1 MRRIS
6 TTALMLTA
14 LVFVL
19 AVSAS
24 ADGWFSRRFK
34 GEKGS
39 GDLVTETRDVK
50 PFTRIETRG
59 SADITVIVGEE
70 QTVEI
75 TFDDNLIDYIET
87 RVRGKTLKIDHTE
100 SYSSQSACEIVITV
114 PSLERI
120 SCSGSGDIVV
130 ERLNAESFEFKLS
143 GSGHFT
149 AEGKAEELDINL
161 SGSGDIDTRDLVA
174 QEAYVK
180 ISGSGDVKVHAVESL
195 EAKVSGSGDI
205 SYYGDPEHVSRSV
218 TGSGRIRS
226 R

>member
-6 TTALMLTA
+6 ATALMLTA

-70 QTVEI
+70 QTVEPLHL
-75 TFDDNLIDYIET
+75 FGQEGVADPESAAVGVVQADHDLALILAAQVAADLAWFYADRWI
-87 RVRGKTLKIDHTE
+87 
-100 SYSSQSACEIVITV
+100 
-114 PSLERI
+114 
-120 SCSGSGDIVV
+120 
-130 ERLNAESFEFKLS
+130 
-143 GSGHFT
+143 
-149 AEGKAEELDINL
+149 LDIA
-161 SGSGDIDTRDLVA
+161 DLVLA
-174 QEAYVK
+174 GQDVTSDGGKLLQIRFYPMWTTEYV
-180 ISGSGDVKVHAVESL
+180 
-195 EAKVSGSGDI
+195 
-205 SYYGDPEHVSRSV
+205 PP
-218 TGSGRIRS
+218 TPTP
-226 R
+226 